1 MAKVDI
7 WFNFS
12 AHRCELNGR
21 IVIHPGTE
29 MTLNKRTDPC
39 WSKTATDEAIAVTR
53 KAHDLDLHR
62 FDETFLAKALN
73 ARQIATSCNSP
84 DAYVTLLA
92 NDKAEA
98 ETLLRS
104 LHISYSEFFRNPFS
118 FTLLEQL
125 ILPALCD
132 AHEASRRSEIRIWS
146 AGCAAG
152 QEAWSIA
159 ILLDELIEA
168 RGNSCSCRIL
178 ASDLSGPDLT
188 LARAGVYHAD
198 DLGNLRLRHLHK
210 YFSRQGENF
219 TVVPQLR
226 KRITFSAHDLLDENT
241 ICPPESIFGNFDLV
255 LCSNV
260 LLYYRPEV
268 QRFIISKAHRCL
280 TPGGYLV
287 TDDSERQIVEGAG
300 GFRWL
305 FQPAPI
311 FQAL

>member
-1 MAKVDI
+1 MKQDK
-7 WFNFS
+7 
-12 AHRCELNGR
+12 G
-21 IVIHPGTE
+21 
-29 MTLNKRTDPC
+29 TDPC
-39 WSKTATDEAIAVTR
+39 WSKTAMDEAIAVTR
-53 KAHDLDLHR
+53 KAHGLDLHR
-62 FDETFLAKALN
+62 FDETFLTKSLN
-73 ARQIATSCNSP
+73 KRQAATSCKSAE
-84 DAYVTLLA
+84 AYVALLA

-98 ETLLRS
+98 ETLLHS

-132 AHEASRRSEIRIWS
+132 AHEESRRSEIRIWS

-159 ILLDELIEA
+159 ILLDELTGA
-168 RGNSCSCRIL
+168 RENSCPYRIF
-178 ASDLSGPDLT
+178 ASDLSEPDLA

-198 DLGNLRLRHLHK
+198 ALGNLRLRHLHK

-219 TVVPQLR
+219 AVAPRLR
-226 KRITFSAHDLLDENT
+226 RRITFSTHDLLEEST
-241 ICPPESIFGNFDLV
+241 TCPPESIFGNFDLM

-260 LLYYRPEV
+260 LLYYRPEM

-305 FQPAPI
+305 FPPAPV
-311 FQAL
+311 FQALSGKKGV